1 MTEWYIRE
9 YRCDNGICYKTKFPV
24 RVSSADEKSY
34 AKKKAAVSRAEK
46 GAREAG
52 HEAARLSNC
61 NFAAGRDAYV
71 GLDYSDEGYDRLI
84 ARAGTDER
92 DAVYAAADRE
102 CANFIRRVRR
112 ECDKRG
118 IELRYWYVTSD
129 QDGQTFD
136 EVRAHHHM
144 MVCAEAAEIC
154 REKWTA
160 GGSYIRTL
168 WGPDH
173 GDLTAIAEYMVGQVR
188 YIAGNKRYTPSRNLK
203 KAAAGR
209 PVKARRAEAELCVP
223 RGCQQL
229 WRSEYRR
236 GVPQHIR
243 YYRPPELM
251 PAFPDD
257 E

>member
-1 MTEWYIRE
+1 MKA
-9 YRCDNGICYKTKFPV
+9 KTKRP
-24 RVSSADEKSY
+24 
-34 AKKKAAVSRAEK
+34 
-46 GAREAG
+46 
-52 HEAARLSNC
+52 
-61 NFAAGRDAYV
+61 AAGALLLV
-71 GLDYSDEGYDRLI
+71 AGVLRL
-84 ARAGTDER
+84 
-92 DAVYAAADRE
+92 AAAKAE
-102 CANFIRRVRR
+102 
-112 ECDKRG
+112 
-118 IELRYWYVTSD
+118 
-129 QDGQTFD
+129 DGLILKWGFD

-188 YIAGNKRYTPSRNLK
+188 YIAGNKRYTPSRKLK